1 MNSFTDFNITTT
13 DSGFEGDKIKMS
25 KILGKEIIVHAF
37 RLEDSKCF
45 TGKCLYLQ
53 IEFSEEMRIVF
64 TSSKKLI
71 EAIEKIPQK
80 GFPFKTIIV
89 EENDRFRFT

>member
-1 MNSFTDFNITTT
+1 MQNQLPHTRDGQNIVTVNIYSINYYMNSFTDFNITTT

-64 TSSKKLI
+64 SSSMKLI
-71 EAIEKIPQK
+71 
-80 GFPFKTIIV
+80 
-89 EENDRFRFT
+89 

>member
-13 DSGFEGDKIKMS
+13 GDGFEGDKIKMS

-45 TGKCLYLQ
+45 KGKCLYLQ
-53 IEFSEEMRIVF
+53 IEFNNEMRIVF
-64 TSSKKLI
+64 TF
-71 EAIEKIPQK
+71 QR
-80 GFPFKTIIV
+80 
-89 EENDRFRFT
+89 N